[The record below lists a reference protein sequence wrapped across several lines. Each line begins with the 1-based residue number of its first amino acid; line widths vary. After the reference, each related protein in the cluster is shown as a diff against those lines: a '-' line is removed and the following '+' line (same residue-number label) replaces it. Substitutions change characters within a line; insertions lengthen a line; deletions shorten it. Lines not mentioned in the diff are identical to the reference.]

1 MIPHLTFLSEWTYAN
16 WGHPDD
22 LKSNLEAKVKV
33 ENKNDWNM
41 FSLTL
46 ISTKNIPVCKKLA
59 FLSKNKKL
67 HKGAPCEEYQ
77 TGPLN

>member
-1 MIPHLTFLSEWTYAN
+1 
-16 WGHPDD
+16 
-22 LKSNLEAKVKV
+22 
-33 ENKNDWNM
+33 M